1 MAVAFLL
8 EIPGFT
14 PEQSAAVLQEL
25 GLDKN
30 PAAGISPFCIPR
42 LLGDVIVPK

>member
-30 PAAGISPFCIPR
+30 TVVVYTSDHGEMAG
-42 LLGDVIVPK
+42 